1 MTIGEY
7 FSGLFGAIKSLL
19 TGMKVTLI
27 ELFTPKITQ
36 QYPEN
41 RDTLIISDR
50 FRGELVMPHDTNN
63 EHACTAC
70 GICQMNCP
78 NGTINVISRM
88 EEQEDGKKKRVLT
101 TYNYDLG
108 TCTFCNLCVI
118 SCPTGAIQFSNN
130 FENAVYTRGKLL
142 QTLNA
147 EGSKLREKKK
157 AEPKPAT
164 DTPKKEAV
172 AKAESKE
179 ESKPE
184 VKEEAPLKE
193 APVSEKPATSVA
205 EEKKEENLDKE

>member
-41 RDTLIISDR
+41 RATLVISDR
-50 FRGELVMPHDTNN
+50 FRGELVMPHDNNN

-78 NGTINVISRM
+78 NGTIHVLSRM

-118 SCPTGAIQFSNN
+118 SCPTGAIEFSNN

-157 AEPKPAT
+157 AEPKTAEAPA
-164 DTPKKEAV
+164 PKKEPV
-172 AKAESKE
+172 AKE
-179 ESKPE
+179 ESKAVIVETQAEEE
-184 VKEEAPLKE
+184 VPA
-193 APVSEKPATSVA
+193 VEKPVA
-205 EEKKEENLDKE
+205 PTVEKKDENQDKE

>member
-7 FSGLFGAIKSLL
+7 FSGLFRGIKSLL

-41 RDTLIISDR
+41 RDTLVISDR
-50 FRGELVMPHDTNN
+50 FRGELVMPHDANN

-78 NGTINVISRM
+78 NGTISVLSRM

-101 TYNYDLG
+101 AYNYDLG

-130 FENAVYTRGKLL
+130 FENAIYTREKLV
-142 QTLNA
+142 QKLNA

-157 AEPKPAT
+157 AEPKPAAE
-164 DTPKKEAV
+164 TPKKEPV
-172 AKAESKE
+172 AKEAPKAETVPK
-179 ESKPE
+179 
-184 VKEEAPLKE
+184 VKEEAPSVERPIAEKPVT
-193 APVSEKPATSVA
+193 PVSE
-205 EEKKEENLDKE
+205 EKKDETQDKE

>member
-41 RDTLIISDR
+41 RDTLVISDR

-164 DTPKKEAV
+164 DAPKKETV
-172 AKAESKE
+172 TKVE
-179 ESKPE
+179 P
-184 VKEEAPLKE
+184 KEEASKKE
-193 APVSEKPATSVA
+193 ASVSEKPATPAA
-205 EEKKEENLDKE
+205 EEKKEENQDKE